1 MNILQKAAS
10 FVSHDNPCSSQAH
23 CNQVVEISCQLPRP
37 GFLWANKVQCKNPDL
52 MNSVSSFNPAN
63 IFSAAMVVR
72 VSYPQQLFTA
82 FAKLKRVKCPACF
95 CLPRYGM
102 FVYHIC
108 LMSSLLPLGGSV
120 LIQRKLLYNTSIS
133 RCSVKSSP
141 SEVTQNIGSMMDSII
156 REKTTKLH
164 H

>member
-37 GFLWANKVQCKNPDL
+37 GFLWANKVQCKNSDL

-72 VSYPQQLFTA
+72 VSHPQQLFTA
-82 FAKLKRVKCPACF
+82 FAKLRRVECPACF

-141 SEVTQNIGSMMDSII
+141 SEVTQNIGSMMDSIV